1 MHPAIRMLLF
11 AVLPALLAG
20 CGGPDRTLFTGTV
33 HPPTDQVAKAFV
45 PAQVERSCRVFAEV
59 LVHLPADL
67 TGQEIENILLAE
79 AGQRGADLMLIGQS
93 RQGTVNA
100 TRFLYYGPE
109 REYPFAERWRGWKF
123 GYEVWEKQGDWVS
136 IGYNELGRAE
146 VRYDVPLIMQVAML
160 RCR

>member
-1 MHPAIRMLLF
+1 M
-11 AVLPALLAG
+11 
-20 CGGPDRTLFTGTV
+20 
-33 HPPTDQVAKAFV
+33 
-45 PAQVERSCRVFAEV
+45 FAEV
-59 LVHLPADL
+59 LVPLPADL
-67 TGQEIENILLAE
+67 TGQDIETILFTE
-79 AGQRGADLMLIGQS
+79 AGQRGADLVLIGQS

-109 REYPFAERWRGWKF
+109 REYPFAERWRGWES
-123 GYEVWEKQGDWVS
+123 GYEVWEKQGEWVS

>member
-1 MHPAIRMLLF
+1 MHAATRMLLL
-11 AVLPALLAG
+11 AALAALLAG
-20 CGGPDRTLFTGTV
+20 CGGPDRTVYTGTV
-33 HPPTDQVAKAFV
+33 HPPTDRVAKVFQ
-45 PAQVERSCRVFAEV
+45 PAQVDRACRVFAKL
-59 LVHLPADL
+59 LVQLPADL